1 MPFVSKRS
9 KLKLTGEEMTWLRQ
23 LSQSR
28 SETAGR
34 VARAEILLRY
44 HVGETVSGIAAALRT
59 NRPRVERCIAKAL
72 ELGVRG
78 ALQDLPGRGRRPA
91 LSAEARAWVMAL
103 ACQKPKDLEYAQELW
118 TTRLLAKHV
127 RKHCV
132 TAGHPNLQHLARGTV
147 SKILRAQPVQ
157 PHKIAYDEKPGIQA
171 LENTAPDLPPVP
183 GQHAMVGRD
192 HEYVRHGTLSFVA
205 QSVAQLAEGF
215 ALSKDADST
224 T

>member
-72 ELGVRG
+72 
-78 ALQDLPGRGRRPA
+78 Q
-91 LSAEARAWVMAL
+91 
-103 ACQKPKDLEYAQELW
+103 Q
-118 TTRLLAKHV
+118 TR
-127 RKHCV
+127 
-132 TAGHPNLQHLARGTV
+132 T
-147 SKILRAQPVQ
+147 
-157 PHKIAYDEKPGIQA
+157 
-171 LENTAPDLPPVP
+171 
-183 GQHAMVGRD
+183 
-192 HEYVRHGTLSFVA
+192 VRHLP
-205 QSVAQLAEGF
+205 
-215 ALSKDADST
+215 
-224 T
+224 